1 MNEEPNGTKIIKTQ
15 RGEIIFLISFAMLVA
30 GILGAYYSLVDKVG
44 VMENEQTNQTALITK
59 YIQRTDV
66 DHDVLTLVKAKLNIQ

>member
-1 MNEEPNGTKIIKTQ
+1 MSEENNGTKIIKTF
-15 RGEIIFLISFAMLVA
+15 RGEIIFLISFTLFLA
-30 GILGAYYSLVDKVG
+30 GILGAYYSLVEKVG

-66 DHDVLTLVKAKLNIQ
+66 DHDVLTLVKAKLHIQ